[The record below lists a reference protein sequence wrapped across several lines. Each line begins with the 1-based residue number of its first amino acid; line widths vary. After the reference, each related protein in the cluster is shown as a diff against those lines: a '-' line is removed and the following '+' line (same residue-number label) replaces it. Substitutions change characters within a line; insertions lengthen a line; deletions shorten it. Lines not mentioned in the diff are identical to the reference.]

1 MGGRGFP
8 DVERLHRS
16 PAGSA
21 LVDDAT
27 AANEVCSVESV
38 VTFVS
43 FAQNFE
49 DVLLWRALHD
59 VEQGRYLDIGAQDP
73 TQDSV
78 SLAFY
83 NAGWRGV
90 HVEATPVYAERLRQ
104 ARPDEVVIEAAVT
117 DATGPIEFYEI
128 PETGLSTGKS
138 DIAERHSENGYEK
151 RKIIVPCV
159 RLDKLLAMEADD
171 FHWMKIDVEGMEPEV
186 LRSWGKSGRR
196 PWIVVVESTVP
207 SSQEPTEHL
216 WIDEMVGRGYREV
229 HFDGLSRYFVHEA
242 HDDLTGHF
250 AAPPNVFDLFAV
262 GPHHFSV
269 NGMVGSL
276 NAERESAQAGAAQLE
291 AFLEA
296 ERSSAAQLR
305 ADLAQ
310 ARSRMADLDAEL
322 GTTQEERRQAV
333 SALESATAETKLVRE
348 SEAAALS
355 RAVAAEQTH
364 REAVHTLWR
373 ERQSAE
379 EQLRAEASELE
390 RSLRDELNQAQRR
403 LQGNQA
409 DLARLAER
417 AAQLQEQLLRSDAS
431 SAKLQEQLRRSQT
444 RAEQLQDQLR
454 QSQTKAEQLHEQ
466 LLHSEAN
473 SEQLQ
478 EQLRRSDATSLHLQ
492 EQLRE
497 SDQAAKDAA
506 DRLLQE
512 RQQVAQAQQE
522 LTKSQ
527 AAVADAVRVI
537 ERTHAERPG
546 RWHRIGRA
554 LGLARDSG
562 AAQDLSR
569 WAARAGAAASVPT
582 ILEQA
587 SPDGANPPMIA
598 PPLDEQRNPYL
609 RADSLSELCA
619 WDDVNFVRCAY
630 VTILGRQPDPEGE
643 TYYLTRIRRGH
654 SKLEVLW
661 QLRRSEDALGHDPGI
676 AGLDKA
682 LRNAAMSR
690 HWLIGWAIRLITR
703 SEGDSG
709 PLRSARAFANIASV
723 ISDDLE
729 QHNLTL
735 SNINS
740 TLQALHG
747 SLQAE
752 VPVVNNHDATCAG
765 VVDEEKSVESLPKSQ
780 ERELAPREMRIL
792 SRLELLHSASIS
804 NGIS

>member
-1 MGGRGFP
+1 M
-8 DVERLHRS
+8 
-16 PAGSA
+16 
-21 LVDDAT
+21 
-27 AANEVCSVESV
+27 
-38 VTFVS
+38 TFVS

-90 HVEATPVYAERLRQ
+90 HVEASSVYAERLRQ

-117 DATGPIEFYEI
+117 DATGPIEFYEF
-128 PETGLSTGKS
+128 PGTGLSTGKS

-151 RKIIVPCV
+151 QRTIVPCV

-186 LRSWGKSGRR
+186 LRSWAKSGRR

-207 SSQEPTEHL
+207 DSNEPTEHL
-216 WIDEMVGRGYREV
+216 WMDEMLGRGYREV
-229 HFDGLSRYFVHEA
+229 HFDGLNRYFLHEA
-242 HDDLTGHF
+242 HDDLTRHF

-269 NGMVGSL
+269 NGMVSSL
-276 NAERESAQAGAAQLE
+276 NAELESAQAGAAQLE
-291 AFLEA
+291 ASLEA

-305 ADLAQ
+305 ADLGQ
-310 ARSRMADLDAEL
+310 ARSRMADLDVEL
-322 GTTQEERRQAV
+322 GTTQDERRQAV
-333 SALESATAETKLVRE
+333 AALESATAETKLARE
-348 SEAAALS
+348 SEATAMS
-355 RAVAAEQTH
+355 RAIAAEQTH

-390 RSLRDELNQAQRR
+390 RSLRDELSQAQRR
-403 LQGNQA
+403 LQANQA

-417 AAQLQEQLLRSDAS
+417 AAQLQERLLRSDAS
-431 SAKLQEQLRRSQT
+431 SAKLQEQLR
-444 RAEQLQDQLR
+444 
-454 QSQTKAEQLHEQ
+454 QSQTKADQLQEQ

-473 SEQLQ
+473 SQQLQ
-478 EQLRRSDATSLHLQ
+478 EQLRRSDATSLQLQ
-492 EQLRE
+492 ERLRG
-497 SDQAAKDAA
+497 SDEAAKDAA
-506 DRLLQE
+506 ERLLQE
-512 RQQVAQAQQE
+512 RQQVVQAQQE

-527 AAVADAVRVI
+527 AAVADAVRLI
-537 ERTHAERPG
+537 EQIIANRPG

-554 LGLARDSG
+554 LGLASDSG
-562 AAQDLSR
+562 AARDLSR

-582 ILEQA
+582 VLEQTN
-587 SPDGANPPMIA
+587 PDGANPPMIA
-598 PPLDEQRNPYL
+598 PPIDEQRNPYL

-643 TYYLTRIRRGH
+643 AYFLSRIRRGH

-661 QLRRSEDALGHDPGI
+661 QLRRSKDALGHDPGI

-682 LRNAAMSR
+682 LKTAALSR
-690 HWLIGWAIRLITR
+690 HWLIGGSVRLITR
-703 SEGDSG
+703 SEGDSSA
-709 PLRSARAFANIASV
+709 LRSARAVANIASV
-723 ISDDLE
+723 IYDELA
-729 QHNLTL
+729 QHNLKL

-740 TLQALHG
+740 TLQALHD
-747 SLQAE
+747 SFQREA
-752 VPVVNNHDATCAG
+752 PVVNSHAPTCAG
-765 VVDEEKSVESLPKSQ
+765 VVGDEKSVETLPISQ
-780 ERELAPREMRIL
+780 ERELSPRELGIL
-792 SRLELLHSASIS
+792 SRLERLHRASMS